1 MADSGG
7 GEDHNK
13 KAPGLAAEDNPPTTH
28 HNYHVTAGVS
38 GKLSIRYDDIEDP
51 QRSFQFDLDDNGSY
65 TGSQAKGKGL
75 VTTVTAGHKRD
86 YTSKGSGTHADGN
99 SESST
104 NGNQSTL
111 AKKDIGEQSGGSKL
125 EGNQKKVGGSKEG
138 DVSITHDSQTNIIKG
153 NNRLSIEKNNNVR
166 VDKNDIK
173 TVGGVAYQTV
183 KGDCGLLLEEG
194 TYDAKV
200 KAGKYRIDAAKNI
213 SILSRDQ
220 INLSAEEGTGVI
232 NLKALNKITFTVGE
246 SSITIEK
253 TKITIKSKAIEFIQ

>member
-138 DVSITHDSQTNIIKG
+138 DVSITHDNKAEIIKG
-153 NNRLSIEKNNNVR
+153 DNVLSVEGSLYTDCGGDDV
-166 VDKNDIK
+166 K
-173 TVGGVAYQTV
+173 TVAGLFYQTIEGDHGVICQGNYDV
-183 KGDCGLLLEEG
+183 KTEG
-194 TYDAKV
+194 KFQANSSRDM
-200 KAGKYRIDAAKNI
+200 
-213 SILSRDQ
+213 ILSSATKLT
-220 INLSAEEGTGVI
+220 LS
-232 NLKALNKITFTVGE
+232 VGG
-246 SSITIEK
+246 SSIVIEPS
-253 TKITIKSKAIEFIQ
+253 KITIKSASIEFIQ